1 MSKKF
6 WSTLPLGTGV
16 TLLTV
21 DANGLA
27 AFSKPAGVLSHP
39 NRISE
44 QPRALLTVPYVE
56 EGEYYEWSEPE
67 KSPSAVGLDLGRA
80 ERTPHAEQPPSG
92 PSKLRPYNDERRGDK
107 SAPDAK
113 KQSAAIRRLWL
124 LNRLDSATSGVI
136 LAASTQALADEIR
149 AMFQRRHVRKI
160 YNALVFGK
168 PSEARQIWKDR
179 LAVQKRGAQI
189 RTAAHSGI
197 PSESHMRVLGQKRG
211 DVPLALIQL
220 EPKTGRS
227 HQLRVQCTQRHLP
240 IVGDATYGDFKANRE
255 FARTTGEKRLFLHS
269 LETSFAYTF
278 GGKEFQFS
286 AQAPLPPEFNRV

>member
-1 MSKKF
+1 MSGGPAKNF
-6 WSTLPLGTGV
+6 WSSLPLGTGV

-21 DANGLA
+21 DPNGLA

-39 NRISE
+39 NRVSE
-44 QPRALLTVPYVE
+44 QPRALLTVPYIE
-56 EGEYYEWSEPE
+56 EGEYYEWTTERVHGDDP
-67 KSPSAVGLDLGRA
+67 RA
-80 ERTPHAEQPPSG
+80 D
-92 PSKLRPYNDERRGDK
+92 SKPK
-107 SAPDAK
+107 A
-113 KQSAAIRRLWL
+113 SAAVRRLWL

-136 LAASTQALADEIR
+136 LAASTQALAEEIR
-149 AMFQRRHVRKI
+149 ALFQRRHVRKV

-168 PSEARQIWKDR
+168 PSEPRQVWKDR

-189 RTAAHSGI
+189 RTAANSGI

-240 IVGDATYGDFKANRE
+240 IVGDATYGDFRANRE
-255 FARTTGEKRLFLHS
+255 FAKATGEKRLFLHS
-269 LETSFAYTF
+269 LETSFAYTY
-278 GGKEFQFS
+278 GGKEFSFS
-286 AQAPLPPEFNRV
+286 AKAPLPPEFNREQFQ